1 LSDSTALWA
10 VIYASFEGHRF
21 RPDGPPDPDA
31 QAALDRIAAKCI
43 GVHGRSFNPSNCA
56 VREQVLSVDE
66 LRRLRRHHD
75 RPFPKR
81 TYEPIVLLSFAS
93 ELFIVDG
100 HNRVNKWLAES
111 RVTPR
116 KAIIIEPSDPS

>member
-1 LSDSTALWA
+1 MSDSAALWR

-21 RPDGPPDPDA
+21 KADAPPDPDA

-43 GVHGRSFNPSNCA
+43 GVEGRSFNPSNCA
-56 VREQVLSVDE
+56 VRKQVLSVEE

-81 TYEPIVLLSFAS
+81 TFEPIVVLSFRG
-93 ELFIVDG
+93 EQFVVEG
-100 HNRVNKWLAES
+100 HNRVNKWLSEGGT
-111 RVTPR
+111 TPR
-116 KAIIIEPSDPS
+116 RAIMIEPSDAP